1 MKKIRMGELC
11 WNWLNLQARLLRRV
25 DRIASTL
32 GVFPRPFEP
41 EELIRIAQ
49 RREGLDDF
57 GDWSFQEPL
66 AVLLSAYEREANL
79 SAFGRIA
86 VRWDML
92 RFLSN
97 LLRLRDEEKSSP
109 GILVVQINQ
118 PIFVLGLPRSGTTF
132 LHNLLAQ
139 DPTNLAPRCWQ
150 TIYPYP
156 DRGCA
161 SADPDRRRHLVE
173 RQFANFLRFVPELP
187 SLHPLEA
194 DAAQECIEITG
205 QVIRSLRF
213 DTTHYVPTYQ
223 QWLDD
228 AGHDEAYRFHRR
240 FLQHLQ
246 HQSGPGRWILKSPDH
261 IFAWE
266 AIDKVYPDARF
277 VFVHRDPMEVLPSV
291 ARLTELLRLPFTR
304 QVDRIQIGR
313 QVSDRWIEGSK
324 LLIDADQRLR
334 TSPNRIFHIR
344 YRNLVRNPFG
354 AVKSIYN
361 HFGLPLSPKARAN
374 IKRSIASRANGGYG
388 QNSYRLEDHGLNW
401 RAERG
406 RYAAYIEY
414 FRMDSKDT
422 VNSIERL
429 PNHRVAT

>member
-1 MKKIRMGELC
+1 MGDLPRI
-11 WNWLNLQARLLRRV
+11 WPNLQARLLRRV
-25 DRIASTL
+25 DRLASTL
-32 GVFPRPFEP
+32 AVFRRPFDP
-41 EELIRIAQ
+41 EELIRTAQ
-49 RREGLDDF
+49 QREGLDDF

-66 AVLLSAYEREANL
+66 AVLLSAYDREANL

-97 LLRLRDEEKSSP
+97 LLRLRDEEKRSP
-109 GILVVQINQ
+109 GILAERINR
-118 PIFVLGLPRSGTTF
+118 PIFILGLPRSGTTF

-139 DPTNLAPRCWQ
+139 DPANLAPRCWQ

-156 DRGCA
+156 ERGRP
-161 SADPDRRRHLVE
+161 SADPWRRRDLVA
-173 RQFANFLRFVPELP
+173 RQFANFLRFLPELP
-187 SLHPLEA
+187 DLHPLEA

-228 AGHDEAYRFHRR
+228 AGHHEAYHFHRR

-246 HQSGPGRWILKSPDH
+246 HQSGSGCWILKSPDH
-261 IFAWE
+261 IFALG

-304 QVDRIQIGR
+304 QVDRMQIGR
-313 QVSDRWIEGSK
+313 QVSDRWVEGSK

-334 TSPNRIFHIR
+334 TSPKRIFHIR
-344 YRNLVRNPFG
+344 YRNLVRNPSG

-374 IKRSIASRANGGYG
+374 VNRSIANRPNGGYG
-388 QNSYRLEDHGLNW
+388 QNQYHLEDYGLNLE
-401 RAERG
+401 AERR
-406 RYAAYIEY
+406 RYAGYVEY
-414 FRMDSKDT
+414 FRTDTKDA
-422 VNSIERL
+422 VDSIEPL
-429 PNHRVAT
+429 PNLRMAT